1 MFKRKKE
8 ISALDLLKEINV
20 YKRSK
25 EPSGNKTDLYDVKTL
40 DIRDYKNPGKKK
52 YNTKTMK
59 TYNTTLKDFY
69 EVKKKKNKGRFDLGS
84 HRNKDIFIEVDSDQY
99 DPGYNA
105 KNFFK
110 NKCSKLLIDKVT
122 PYVSDNY
129 LTQPNINPYY
139 KIKTEK
145 NYNIKKPFQNNKKNK
160 KNKND
165 EIIPNNK
172 SHNIIRSNNL
182 STSSNDVIKYPFVIS
197 LKNKNTNKVHNTQIS
212 NLSNYLYDEMNDNNF
227 INISNYSDN
236 SGEKEE
242 RNIRNSNDNSRE
254 KIFIDKNDDDIEP
267 DYKVLYFMK
276 KQQYS
281 SLLNEYNDVL
291 NELNKYKSNNNYM
304 INNYKKLNIN
314 RINNNKNKKNFT
326 ENNKK
331 LKEEQNID
339 IFIPANFKRI
349 NDKEMKENN
358 QYIISEENNIILI
371 SKYNNKYFNQEKL
384 IINKIKDFKIIND
397 KLVKNSFNSNNNLK
411 KENNLNINLINKNNQ
426 KIIKLENK
434 NIISFCLAGN
444 KSNININ
451 NDKIKEKEKEKMSN
465 NISIDL
471 NDILDEINKNNSTKL
486 KKNNNKKYNLKKFIN
501 GKNNKKPK
509 EEIIEDNIERIING
523 NKNNS
528 EDILE
533 NNILKLNNYPK
544 KDNEFINEEIYDLPD
559 LSYIRNK
566 LNISIVKRMKI
577 NEDEL
582 N

>member
-8 ISALDLLKEINV
+8 ISALDLLKEIND

-182 STSSNDVIKYPFVIS
+182 STSSNDLIKYPFVIS

-254 KIFIDKNDDDIEP
+254 KIFIDKNDDDMEP
-267 DYKVLYFMK
+267 DYKTLYFMK

-281 SLLNEYNDVL
+281 SLLNEYNDML

-304 INNYKKLNIN
+304 INNFKKLNIN

-326 ENNKK
+326 DNNKK

-349 NDKEMKENN
+349 NDKEIKENN

-397 KLVKNSFNSNNNLK
+397 KIVKNSFNSNNNLK
-411 KENNLNINLINKNNQ
+411 KENNLNINLITKNNQ

-434 NIISFCLAGN
+434 NIISFCLGGN
-444 KSNININ
+444 KSNNNIN
-451 NDKIKEKEKEKMSN
+451 NDKIKEKEKMSN

-501 GKNNKKPK
+501 GKNKKPK

>member
-8 ISALDLLKEINV
+8 ISALDLLKEIND

-182 STSSNDVIKYPFVIS
+182 STSSNDLIKYPFVIS

-254 KIFIDKNDDDIEP
+254 KIFIDKNDDDMEP
-267 DYKVLYFMK
+267 DYKTLYFMK
-276 KQQYS
+276 KQEYN

-291 NELNKYKSNNNYM
+291 NELNKYKNNNNYM
-304 INNYKKLNIN
+304 INNFKKLNIN
-314 RINNNKNKKNFT
+314 RINNNKNKKNIID
-326 ENNKK
+326 NNKN

-339 IFIPANFKRI
+339 IFISANFKQI
-349 NDKEMKENN
+349 NDKEIKENN

-371 SKYNNKYFNQEKL
+371 SKYNNKCFNQEKL

-397 KLVKNSFNSNNNLK
+397 KIVKNSFNSNNNLK

-426 KIIKLENK
+426 KIIKFENK
-434 NIISFCLAGN
+434 NIISFCLEGN
-444 KSNININ
+444 KSNNNIN
-451 NDKIKEKEKEKMSN
+451 NDKIKEKEKISN

-471 NDILDEINKNNSTKL
+471 NDILDEINKINSTKL
-486 KKNNNKKYNLKKFIN
+486 KKNNNKKYNIKKFIN
-501 GKNNKKPK
+501 GKNKKPK

>member
-8 ISALDLLKEINV
+8 ISALDLLKEIND

-254 KIFIDKNDDDIEP
+254 KIFIDKNEDMEP
-267 DYKVLYFMK
+267 DYKTLYFMK

-281 SLLNEYNDVL
+281 SLLNEYKDIL

-314 RINNNKNKKNFT
+314 RINNNKNKKNIT
-326 ENNKK
+326 DNNKK
-331 LKEEQNID
+331 LKEEQNIN
-339 IFIPANFKRI
+339 IFIPSNFKRI

-434 NIISFCLAGN
+434 NIISFCLEGN

-509 EEIIEDNIERIING
+509 EEIIDDNIERIING

>member
-8 ISALDLLKEINV
+8 ISALDLLKEIND

-99 DPGYNA
+99 DPGYNT
-105 KNFFK
+105 KDFFI

-182 STSSNDVIKYPFVIS
+182 STSSNDLIKYPFVIS
-197 LKNKNTNKVHNTQIS
+197 LKNKNTNKVHNT
-212 NLSNYLYDEMNDNNF
+212 NLSNYLYDEMNDNNC

-242 RNIRNSNDNSRE
+242 RNIRNSNENSRE
-254 KIFIDKNDDDIEP
+254 KIFIDKNDDDMEP
-267 DYKVLYFMK
+267 DYKTLYYMK
-276 KQQYS
+276 KQEYN
-281 SLLNEYNDVL
+281 SLLNEYNDIL
-291 NELNKYKSNNNYM
+291 NELNKYKNNNNYM
-304 INNYKKLNIN
+304 INNFKKLNIN
-314 RINNNKNKKNFT
+314 RINNNKNKKNIID
-326 ENNKK
+326 NNKN

-339 IFIPANFKRI
+339 IFISANFKQI
-349 NDKEMKENN
+349 NDKEIKENN

-371 SKYNNKYFNQEKL
+371 SKYNNKCFNQEKL

-397 KLVKNSFNSNNNLK
+397 KIVKNSFNSNNNLK

-426 KIIKLENK
+426 KIIKFENK
-434 NIISFCLAGN
+434 NIISFCLEGN
-444 KSNININ
+444 KSNNNIN
-451 NDKIKEKEKEKMSN
+451 NDKIKEKEKMSN

-544 KDNEFINEEIYDLPD
+544 KENEFINEEINDLPD

>member
-8 ISALDLLKEINV
+8 ISALDLLKEIND

-182 STSSNDVIKYPFVIS
+182 STSSNDLIKYPFVIS

-212 NLSNYLYDEMNDNNF
+212 NLSNYLYDEMNDNNC

-254 KIFIDKNDDDIEP
+254 KIFIDKNDDDMEP
-267 DYKVLYFMK
+267 DYKTLYFMK

-291 NELNKYKSNNNYM
+291 NELNKYKNNNNYM
-304 INNYKKLNIN
+304 INNFKKLNIN
-314 RINNNKNKKNFT
+314 RINNNKNKKNIID
-326 ENNKK
+326 NNKN

-339 IFIPANFKRI
+339 IFISANFKQI
-349 NDKEMKENN
+349 NDKEIKENN

-371 SKYNNKYFNQEKL
+371 SKYNNKSFNQEKL
-384 IINKIKDFKIIND
+384 IINKIKDFKILND
-397 KLVKNSFNSNNNLK
+397 KIVKNSFNSNNNLK

-444 KSNININ
+444 KSNIN
-451 NDKIKEKEKEKMSN
+451 NDKIKEKEKMSN

-544 KDNEFINEEIYDLPD
+544 KENEFINEEIYDLPD

-566 LNISIVKRMKI
+566 LNISIVKK
-577 NEDEL
+577 
-582 N
+582 

>member
-8 ISALDLLKEINV
+8 ISALDLLKEIND

-182 STSSNDVIKYPFVIS
+182 STSSNDLIKYPFVIS

-254 KIFIDKNDDDIEP
+254 KIFIDKNEDMEP
-267 DYKVLYFMK
+267 DYKTLYFMK

-291 NELNKYKSNNNYM
+291 NELNKYKNNNNYM
-304 INNYKKLNIN
+304 INNFKKLNIN

-349 NDKEMKENN
+349 NDKEIKENN

-371 SKYNNKYFNQEKL
+371 SKYNNKCFNQEKL

-397 KLVKNSFNSNNNLK
+397 KIVKNSFNSNNNLK

-426 KIIKLENK
+426 KIIKFENK
-434 NIISFCLAGN
+434 NIISFCLEGN
-444 KSNININ
+444 KSNNNIN
-451 NDKIKEKEKEKMSN
+451 NDKIKEKEKMSN

-471 NDILDEINKNNSTKL
+471 NDILDEINKINSTKL

-501 GKNNKKPK
+501 GKNSKKPK
-509 EEIIEDNIERIING
+509 EEIIEDNIDRIING
-523 NKNNS
+523 NKINS